1 MRERQNERQREKKE
15 EIVRQKLTEG
25 RGRQKVGWS
34 TSEREKQ
41 KETER
46 GRWEKMDIVKEIQR
60 QKQGNRMRLQ
70 CRQRTK
76 MGRDWMEDAGC
87 ELHCGVTWALLP
99 TPVSCPSDSPVCTL
113 QISLP
118 QCYKRNAWR
127 NRGQEQHLNGQEQ
140 SWV

>member
-46 GRWEKMDIVKEIQR
+46 GRWEKMDTVKEIQR
-60 QKQGNRMRLQ
+60 QKQGNTGVRERL
-70 CRQRTK
+70 REKGGGQRHPESP
-76 MGRDWMEDAGC
+76 GRAMERARVPDEATGAVGEGPGEGGC
-87 ELHCGVTWALLP
+87 V
-99 TPVSCPSDSPVCTL
+99 V
-113 QISLP
+113 
-118 QCYKRNAWR
+118 
-127 NRGQEQHLNGQEQ
+127 
-140 SWV
+140 